1 MSVGP
6 LSVFGSVAASPL
18 AQRASDS
25 DRVHQDTAREQAE
38 TSNDLQAEKA
48 AGIDE
53 TDGQEH
59 SPNERDA
66 DGRRPWE
73 IAAREKKLAVADDAT
88 PHPIRQSRDITGTT
102 GTQLDLTG

>member
-6 LSVFGSVAASPL
+6 LGVFGSVAASPL
-18 AQRASDS
+18 AQRASDA
-25 DRVHQDTAREQAE
+25 DRVQQDSTRQQAE
-38 TSNDLQAEKA
+38 TKNDLKAERA

-66 DGRRPWE
+66 DGRRAWE
-73 IAAREKKLAVADDAT
+73 IAARDKKPAAADDTTA
-88 PHPIRQSRDITGTT
+88 PPNRQSRDITGTT

>member
-6 LSVFGSVAASPL
+6 LGVFGSVAASPQ
-18 AQRASDS
+18 AQCASDA
-25 DRVHQDTAREQAE
+25 DRAQQDTTRQQAE
-38 TSNDLQAEKA
+38 TTNDLKAERA

-73 IAAREKKLAVADDAT
+73 IAGRDKKPAAADEAT
-88 PHPIRQSRDITGTT
+88 PPPNRQSRDITGTT
-102 GTQLDLTG
+102 GKQLDLTG

>member
-1 MSVGP
+1 M
-6 LSVFGSVAASPL
+6 
-18 AQRASDS
+18 AQRANDT
-25 DRVHQDTAREQAE
+25 DRVQHDTARQQAE
-38 TSNDLQAEKA
+38 TTNDLHAEKA

-59 SPNERDA
+59 SPNDRDA

-73 IAAREKKLAVADDAT
+73 IAAREKKQAQDELA
-88 PHPIRQSRDITGTT
+88 PPPIRQSRDITGTT

>member
-6 LSVFGSVAASPL
+6 LGVFGSVAASPM

-25 DRVHQDTAREQAE
+25 DRVQQDAARQQSE
-38 TSNDLQAEKA
+38 TRNDLQAEKA

-73 IAAREKKLAVADDAT
+73 IAAREKRAAADEPA
-88 PHPIRQSRDITGTT
+88 PPPIRQSRDITGTT

>member
-6 LSVFGSVAASPL
+6 LGVFGSVAASPL
-18 AQRASDS
+18 AQRASDA
-25 DRVHQDTAREQAE
+25 DRVQHDTAREQAE
-38 TSNDLQAEKA
+38 SKNDLKAERA

-73 IAAREKKLAVADDAT
+73 IAARDKKPVATDEAAS
-88 PHPIRQSRDITGTT
+88 PPNRQSRDITGTT